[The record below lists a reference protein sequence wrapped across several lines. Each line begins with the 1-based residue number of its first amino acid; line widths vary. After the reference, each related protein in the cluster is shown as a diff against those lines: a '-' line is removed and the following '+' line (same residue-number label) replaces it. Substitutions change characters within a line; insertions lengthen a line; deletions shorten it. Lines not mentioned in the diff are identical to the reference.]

1 MSEPKYVNLDTVSI
15 AWLSIWTV
23 LGVSST
29 HNNKQ
34 KLQENVKSDTRKL
47 LKHLKKN
54 NLKMKKKQHT
64 QNKKTLM
71 LKT

>member
-15 AWLSIWTV
+15 ACLSIWTV

-47 LKHLKKN
+47 LKHLKK
-54 NLKMKKKQHT
+54 
-64 QNKKTLM
+64 KTI
-71 LKT
+71 